1 MRKLPNYNKKEN
13 IMARTAVMK
22 VWNVEL
28 GLAVHIKS
36 PNGKYIVIDLGT
48 GKDNSSPLLK
58 LRWVNIN
65 YMIITHPHLD
75 HFDDILSFDV
85 NPPKV
90 LQRVHALT
98 NEEVLSNASDQNKK
112 KFEKYIEV
120 CNRYTGTVTPTDMDD
135 PDNEY
140 NYGGLKI
147 QTFSTSACKHD
158 NFNNFS
164 IITVLTLAN
173 CKVVIC
179 GDNEKASFDELLQND
194 SFKTAV
200 EKADVLVAPHHGRE
214 SGYHDDFVKL
224 VNPRI
229 TIISDT
235 NYSDASASSKYTT
248 ASRGWTVWNRNGS
261 SSERYCLTTRND
273 GDIQVKFGESDDPN
287 YNGLLEV
294 SLI

>member
-1 MRKLPNYNKKEN
+1 
-13 IMARTAVMK
+13 MARTAVMK

-75 HFDDILSFDV
+75 HFDDILSFDI

-98 NEEVLSNASDQNKK
+98 NEEVISKASEQSKK

-120 CNRYTGTVTPTDMDD
+120 CNRYNGALSSTDS
-135 PDNEY
+135 DNPENEN

-147 QTFSTSACKHD
+147 QTFSTDICNHD

-164 IITVLTLAN
+164 IISVFTLAN
-173 CKVVIC
+173 CKVVVC
-179 GDNEKASFDELLQND
+179 GDNEKVSFDVLMKQE
-194 SFKTAV
+194 SFKSSVAN
-200 EKADVLVAPHHGRE
+200 ADVLVASHHGRE
-214 SGYHDDFVKL
+214 SGYHEEFVKL

-235 NYSDASASSKYTT
+235 SYSDASASSKYTYV
-248 ASRGWTVWNRNGS
+248 SRGWNVFDRNGNS
-261 SSERYCLTTRND
+261 STRYCLTTRND
-273 GDIQVKFGESDDPN
+273 GDIEVDFGDSNDPN
-287 YNGLLEV
+287 YGGRLGV
-294 SLI
+294 YLI